1 MPLSRLEHFLIQT
14 GDLDGTRDWYVDV
27 LGMTEGPHPDFRFP
41 VRWLYLGGEAVLHL
55 TVGGD
60 AVGENRMKYLGQ
72 QSTATHGSG
81 VVDHI
86 AFRATGLAGMMAD
99 LDAKGI
105 AYTSR
110 QVDDQGLFQLFLM
123 DPNGVKIELNFAA
136 EEARNAEAEV
146 MAAALPS

>member
-1 MPLSRLEHFLIQT
+1 MPLSHLEHFLIQT

-55 TVGGD
+55 TLGGG
-60 AVGENRMKYLGQ
+60 AVDENRKKYLGQ
-72 QSTATHGSG
+72 QSTATRGSG

-86 AFRATGLAGMMAD
+86 AFRATGLAGMMAG
-99 LDAKGI
+99 LDAKGV
-105 AYTSR
+105 AYATR
-110 QVDDQGLFQLFLM
+110 RVDDQGLFQLFLM

-136 EEARNAEAEV
+136 AEARGIEAEV
-146 MAAALPS
+146 TAAELPS